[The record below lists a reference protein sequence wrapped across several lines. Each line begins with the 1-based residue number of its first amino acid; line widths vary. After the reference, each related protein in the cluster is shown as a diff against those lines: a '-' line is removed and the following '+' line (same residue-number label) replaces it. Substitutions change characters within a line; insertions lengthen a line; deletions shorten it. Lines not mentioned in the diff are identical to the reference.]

1 MRPITWVLGAVL
13 AASALLIPMVYTA
26 PAPVEDFSSAPAGA
40 EAFVVTENG
49 AASITK
55 VFGGA
60 GEWLATFT
68 LGARTVTVAG
78 PKRTFAEDTAGAAVV
93 TSTYVRLL
101 PEPFTGGV
109 DGAWLRS
116 AVADTSPDLLAI
128 AAQYVRHAPA
138 LSDAAGLQ
146 TAGDASYGPASED
159 GKLRKG
165 ADFNDYLG
173 IPWDYPGKAD
183 PPEADE
189 LGALDCSGF
198 VRMVFGYRGGMP
210 MTREPADG
218 LLPRRSYEMLDAA
231 PGSVIYRSTGQLE
244 ELAGIQ
250 PGDLVF
256 FDAEPDGAGQIDH
269 VGVFLGVDTHGN
281 HRFISSRKTADG
293 PTMGDEGGRSILDG
307 TGHYAEAWRGVR
319 RL

>member
-1 MRPITWVLGAVL
+1 MAWVLGTAL
-13 AASALLIPMVYTA
+13 AASALLLIPMVPRA
-26 PAPVEDFSSAPAGA
+26 SAPVENISSAPTGA
-40 EAFVVTENG
+40 EAFVITENG

-55 VFGGA
+55 VFDGA
-60 GEWLATFT
+60 GKWLATFT
-68 LGARTVTVAG
+68 LGARTVAVAG
-78 PKRTFAEDTAGAAVV
+78 TQRTFAEDTAGAAVI

-109 DGAWLRS
+109 DGVWLRS
-116 AVADTSPDLLAI
+116 AMTDTSQDLLAI
-128 AAQYVRHAPA
+128 AAQYSRHAPA
-138 LSDAAGLQ
+138 LSDANGLQ
-146 TAGDASYGPASED
+146 TAGDADYGPASED

-173 IPWDYPGKAD
+173 IPWDYPGNAD
-183 PPEADE
+183 PPEPDE

-198 VRMVFGYRGGMP
+198 VRMIFGYRGGMP

-218 LLPRRSYEMLDAA
+218 LLPRRSFEMLDAA
-231 PGSVIYRSTGQLE
+231 PGSVIYRSTDQLE

-256 FDAEPDGAGQIDH
+256 FNAEPDAASQIDH
-269 VGVFLGVDTHGN
+269 VGVFVGVDTQGN
-281 HRFISSRKTADG
+281 HRFVSSRKTADG
-293 PTMGDEGGRSILDG
+293 PTMGDEGGRSILNG
-307 TGHYAEAWRGVR
+307 TGHYAEALRGVR